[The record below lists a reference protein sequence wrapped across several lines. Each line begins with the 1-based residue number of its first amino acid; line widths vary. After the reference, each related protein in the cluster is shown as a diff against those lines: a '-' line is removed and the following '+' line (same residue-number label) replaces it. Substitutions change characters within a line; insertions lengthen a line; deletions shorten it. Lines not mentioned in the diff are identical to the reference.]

1 MSFCSAPPLVA
12 AGRGPLVSLLLGLLG
27 VIGPAAAEEQPL
39 DAYARVAVAPTKTSI
54 YVGRVS
60 LEMTTFERAG
70 GRYSSTYVAKVFPY
84 FFYNESG
91 QLSVEISDAALHQL
105 ERGEVIE
112 FQGRAVTTDG
122 DERRITGRAIP
133 ESARRGKIK
142 VRVALPGG
150 IQLIFNSAYVFT
162 AP

>member
-1 MSFCSAPPLVA
+1 MSFCFANPFARGGWPLVN
-12 AGRGPLVSLLLGLLG
+12 LLLCLLG
-27 VIGPAAAEEQPL
+27 VIGPAAAEERPL
-39 DAYARVAVAPTKTSI
+39 HAYAHVAVAPTKTSI

-60 LEMTTFERAG
+60 LTMTTFERAG

-91 QLSVEISDAALHQL
+91 QLSVDLSDAALRQL

-122 DERRITGRAIP
+122 DERQITGRAIP
-133 ESARRGKIK
+133 ESVSRGKIK

-150 IQLIFNSAYVFT
+150 IQLIFNTTYVFAT
-162 AP
+162 P